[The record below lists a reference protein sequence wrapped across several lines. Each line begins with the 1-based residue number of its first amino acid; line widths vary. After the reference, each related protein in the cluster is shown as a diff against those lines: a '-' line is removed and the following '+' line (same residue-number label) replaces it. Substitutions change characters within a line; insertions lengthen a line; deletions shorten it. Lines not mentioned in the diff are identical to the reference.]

1 MSNEAP
7 EPTNTSA
14 FLTDTARSEA
24 LPVYAGSV
32 TSTVLLS
39 VLNWPWASTKLPT
52 PTLADR
58 TSACSLAVGKS
69 RVSDELNPVG
79 TTTGP
84 GTPPSV
90 TCDRSRKLPSDARPL
105 KLTPM
110 PFAARVKP
118 GMPTID
124 ASMWIPAASHATNI
138 ATAKLSRAPWSP
150 AAPAVPG
157 PAPMKA
163 VPPLTPNVVIHTP
176 DSDEPVGFASVLTT
190 TVTWCGVPNE

>member
-1 MSNEAP
+1 M
-7 EPTNTSA
+7 
-14 FLTDTARSEA
+14 
-24 LPVYAGSV
+24 YAGSV

-39 VLNWPWASTKLPT
+39 MLNWPWASTKLPT

-110 PFAARVKP
+110 PLAASVTP

-124 ASMWIPAASHATNI
+124 ASMWIPAASHARLLLGVTVSRCTNI